1 MQYLFVKSNHVPD
14 KNMGGGHDKRGRA
27 GEVLGPVGRLDAN
40 VGVCA
45 ATHSMDRATD
55 RSNERSLGMA
65 IIIAFAMLTSPLP
78 PHTRTRECNCFPYLS
93 SLFGLPGA
101 R

>member
-1 MQYLFVKSNHVPD
+1 
-14 KNMGGGHDKRGRA
+14 MGVGHDKRGRA
-27 GEVLGPVGRLDAN
+27 DGRGVRGGPVGRLDAN

-65 IIIAFAMLTSPLP
+65 IIIAFATLSSPLLLPTPVNAIVP
-78 PHTRTRECNCFPYLS
+78 PVEFLVW
-93 SLFGLPGA
+93 FW
-101 R
+101 

>member
-14 KNMGGGHDKRGRA
+14 KNMGVGHDKRGRA

-45 ATHSMDRATD
+45 ATHSIGP
-55 RSNERSLGMA
+55 SIERSLGMA
-65 IIIAFAMLTSPLP
+65 IIIAFDALTSSPLP
-78 PHTRTRECNCFPYLS
+78 PHARERNCFSQLS
-93 SLFGLPGA
+93 SLFGLSGA

>member
-1 MQYLFVKSNHVPD
+1 
-14 KNMGGGHDKRGRA
+14 MGVGQDKRGRA
-27 GEVLGPVGRLDAN
+27 GEALGPVGRLDAN

-65 IIIAFAMLTSPLP
+65 IIIAFATLASPLP
-78 PHTRTRECNCFPYLS
+78 PHTRECNCFPPFEFLVW
-93 SLFGLPGA
+93 FGVV